1 MTGRVRSIPLVVLLL
16 LIAGCARAPQR
27 ILDPQG
33 QLARWSWWD
42 NRDWDWYAEHIPFF
56 ESPDTAIDATYY
68 YRWEVVTKH
77 LTYGSPAAGY
87 TFTEFLDRPFWSGAY
102 GAISCPLGHQAYEV
116 RWLKDP
122 RVIEDFARYWF
133 ETPGAEPRS
142 YSNWYGDAMW
152 ATYLVRADTGLLR
165 TVLPYMERQVAGWE
179 AEHYD
184 SVHAMF
190 HWSGMHDGMET
201 NIDSRQTADPFAGG
215 DGYRPTLNAYLYA
228 DLRAVARA
236 AGVLGDSATARAYA
250 ARAAALKGRV
260 QQELWDP
267 AREFFFQQFVHDEQS
282 GIKAKTLTYQTGP
295 YAGNPHGREEIG
307 FVPWQFGLPDAGY
320 EHAWRFLMDPDYF
333 FAPFGPTTTERHDP
347 QFFVSPTCC
356 VWSGNEWPYATT
368 QTLVALANLL
378 NDYDQQIVTGQDYL
392 RLLRTYALD
401 QRWNGRPY
409 VAEAAD
415 PETGSWAGHNSF
427 YHSEHYFHSG
437 FVDLVITGLVGLR
450 PRADDSLVVHP
461 LVPDDWPYFALDGV
475 AYHGHTVAIV
485 WDVDGTRY
493 KRGTGLMLF
502 VDGRKLGSS
511 AELERLAVALPPARP
526 AAPARQLRNFAV
538 SNDGAFFP
546 HVSASYSAPT
556 TPPFYATD
564 GNYWYH
570 VSPPNRWTTLGSPNT
585 RDTLTVDFGV
595 ARPLEA
601 LKLYLLD
608 DGGELRAPA
617 EYQVE
622 GWIGGEWEPV
632 ANQRRHP
639 EEPTGHRANT
649 VSFTPIATSRVRVL
663 LEHRPG
669 AASGLTEI
677 EAWGSADLPLSPATA
692 PVTNLALG
700 AAVSASFESR
710 TDDLQHVHDGRI
722 AFTRYT
728 ANRWTTRGSPH
739 TRDWIALD
747 FGHAQRVAQ
756 VDLYLWGDSA
766 GVRAPARW
774 WIEYRDGGR
783 WRAARVAAR
792 APAEP
797 ETWARNV
804 VTLLPVETTAL
815 RIVLERARPAASG
828 VTEIAVWGEGG
839 S

>member
-1 MTGRVRSIPLVVLLL
+1 MHERARRCRLLLALLPLV
-16 LIAGCARAPQR
+16 GCTRAPEP
-27 ILDPQG
+27 ILDRAA
-33 QLARWSWWD
+33 QLARWDWWD
-42 NRDWDWYAEHIPFF
+42 NRDWDWYADHIPFF

-68 YRWEVVTKH
+68 YRWELVTKH
-77 LTYGSPAAGY
+77 LTYGSPATGY
-87 TFTEFLDRPFWSGAY
+87 TFTEFLDRPFWSGTY
-102 GAISCPLGHQAYEV
+102 GAISCPLGHQFYEV
-116 RWLKDP
+116 RWLRDAG
-122 RVIEDFARYWF
+122 VIEDFARYWF

-526 AAPARQLRNFAV
+526 AAPAPQLRGEQRRRVLPPCLRQLQRPHHTAV
-538 SNDGAFFP
+538 LRHRRQLLVP
-546 HVSASYSAPT
+546 
-556 TPPFYATD
+556 
-564 GNYWYH
+564 
-570 VSPPNRWTTLGSPNT
+570 R
-585 RDTLTVDFGV
+585 LTAQPLDDAGV
-595 ARPLEA
+595 AQYARHAHRGLRRRAAAGGAEA
-601 LKLYLLD
+601 LLPGRRRRAAGAGRVP
-608 DGGELRAPA
+608 GGRVDRRRVGTGCQPAAP
-617 EYQVE
+617 
-622 GWIGGEWEPV
+622 
-632 ANQRRHP
+632 
-639 EEPTGHRANT
+639 
-649 VSFTPIATSRVRVL
+649 SR
-663 LEHRPG
+663 G
-669 AASGLTEI
+669 
-677 EAWGSADLPLSPATA
+677 
-692 PVTNLALG
+692 
-700 AAVSASFESR
+700 
-710 TDDLQHVHDGRI
+710 
-722 AFTRYT
+722 
-728 ANRWTTRGSPH
+728 ANRPPGQHRELH
-739 TRDWIALD
+739 ADRD
-747 FGHAQRVAQ
+747 VA
-756 VDLYLWGDSA
+756 DA
-766 GVRAPARW
+766 RPARAPARCR
-774 WIEYRDGGR
+774 ERLDRDRGVGQRGSAPVARHRARHEPRARRSSLRVLRVSDGR
-783 WRAARVAAR
+783 PPARARRPDRVHPVHGEPLDHPRIAAHAGLDRAGFRARAAGGAGRSLPLGRQRGREGAGALVDRVPR
-792 APAEP
+792 
-797 ETWARNV
+797 RR
-804 VTLLPVETTAL
+804 PV
-815 RIVLERARPAASG
+815 ASG
-828 VTEIAVWGEGG
+828 ARRGPRAGRAGDVGT
-839 S
+839 